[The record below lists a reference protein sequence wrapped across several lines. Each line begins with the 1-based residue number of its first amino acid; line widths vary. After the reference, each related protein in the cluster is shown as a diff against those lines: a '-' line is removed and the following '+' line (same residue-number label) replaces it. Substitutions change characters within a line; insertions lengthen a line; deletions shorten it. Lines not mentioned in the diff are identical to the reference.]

1 MSRRSAWNANS
12 LAGRPTSLPL
22 WLCLLTA
29 TLFGL
34 GCGAGARTTDTHLVT
49 LAGAGPQG
57 RYFKEV
63 AILSK
68 TLTEKMPG
76 VIANGVIGKGMS
88 VGNVKRVAAGRI
100 DGGRCFRFDLENAY
114 RREAHFAQEELIPV
128 DYDNA
133 KVWMKLGTHL
143 FRVVAVSDIKS
154 YSDLIGRSVVI
165 GGRGTGEE
173 VNAERIFKYFGV
185 TRDNTNFLY
194 IERTDGQDALAN
206 RQVDAIAF
214 SYSRNNRGHL
224 SPVFAAREIGKEI
237 DFVEPEQEGVERL
250 LAAESSFVVD
260 TLGEPVFGRPKLRGI
275 GFHQCLIIRGDLPE
289 DLVYGMTKT
298 LIDNW
303 DEVEE
308 SLPWWKE
315 KGEADLES
323 MAEMKPLPYHPGAER
338 YYRERGVWDQW

>member
-1 MSRRSAWNANS
+1 MLPRHSRPCKAHVN
-12 LAGRPTSLPL
+12 GRGHGMPCPYIFCGGYSQYL
-22 WLCLLTA
+22 WLCLLTVA
-29 TLFGL
+29 LLGL
-34 GCGAGARTTDTHLVT
+34 GCGAGARTPDSHLVT

-68 TLTEKMPG
+68 TLTEKMPN

-114 RREAHFAQEELIPV
+114 RREAHFAQQEMIPV

-154 YSDLIGRSVVI
+154 YSDLVGRSVVI

-173 VNAERIFKYFGV
+173 VIAERIFKYFGV
-185 TRDNTNFLY
+185 TRDNTDFLY

-206 RQVDAIAF
+206 RQIDAIAF
-214 SYSRNNRGHL
+214 AYSRNNRGHL
-224 SPVFAAREIGKEI
+224 SPIFAAREIGTG
-237 DFVEPEQEGVERL
+237 DRL
-250 LAAESSFVVD
+250 RRAGA
-260 TLGEPVFGRPKLRGI
+260 GR
-275 GFHQCLIIRGDLPE
+275 C
-289 DLVYGMTKT
+289 
-298 LIDNW
+298 
-303 DEVEE
+303 
-308 SLPWWKE
+308 
-315 KGEADLES
+315 GEAPRRRVFVC
-323 MAEMKPLPYHPGAER
+323 AR
-338 YYRERGVWDQW
+338 

>member
-1 MSRRSAWNANS
+1 MRSAETGVS
-12 LAGRPTSLPL
+12 ESVGRLAGLQP
-22 WLCLLTA
+22 WLGFLMVAFL
-29 TLFGL
+29 GL
-34 GCGAGARTTDTHLVT
+34 GCGACEQTTDTRLIT

-63 AILSK
+63 SILSK
-68 TLTEKMPG
+68 VLTERLPG

-114 RREAHFAQEELIPV
+114 RREAHFAQKEPIVV

-143 FRVVAVSDIKS
+143 FRVVAVADIKR
-154 YSDLIGRSVVI
+154 YSDLVGRSVVI

-173 VNAERIFKYFGV
+173 VIAERIFKYFGV
-185 TRDNTNFLY
+185 TRENTEFLY
-194 IERTDGQDALAN
+194 IERTDGQNALAN
-206 RQVDAIAF
+206 RQIDAIAF
-214 SYSRNNRGHL
+214 AYSRNNRGHL
-224 SPVFAAREIGKEI
+224 SPIFAAREIGEEI
-237 DFVEPEQEGVERL
+237 DFVEPEQEGLEKL
-250 LAAESSFVVD
+250 LASESAFVLD
-260 TLGEPVFGRPKLRGI
+260 ELGEPVFGRPSLRGI
-275 GFHQCLIIRGDLPE
+275 GFHQCLLIRGDLPD

-298 LIDNW
+298 LFENW

-315 KGEADLES
+315 EGEADLES
-323 MAEMKPLPYHPGAER
+323 VAEMKPLPYHPGAER
-338 YYRERGVWDQW
+338 YYRERGVWDRW